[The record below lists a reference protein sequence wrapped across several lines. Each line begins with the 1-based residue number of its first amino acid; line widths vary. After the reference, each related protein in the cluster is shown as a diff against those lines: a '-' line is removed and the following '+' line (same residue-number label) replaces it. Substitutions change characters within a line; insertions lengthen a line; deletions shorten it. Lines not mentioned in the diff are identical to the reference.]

1 MRLLFIG
8 SLRHLFIFCTNFI
21 IMEAYPSKNGERAH
35 RDAILPK
42 IGLIFL
48 LSSLAAKLLRRDIIN
63 EELGTRNDSFSS

>member
-8 SLRHLFIFCTNFI
+8 SLRHLFIFCTNSI
-21 IMEAYPSKNGERAH
+21 IKEAYPSKNGERAH

-42 IGLIFL
+42 KGLIFL